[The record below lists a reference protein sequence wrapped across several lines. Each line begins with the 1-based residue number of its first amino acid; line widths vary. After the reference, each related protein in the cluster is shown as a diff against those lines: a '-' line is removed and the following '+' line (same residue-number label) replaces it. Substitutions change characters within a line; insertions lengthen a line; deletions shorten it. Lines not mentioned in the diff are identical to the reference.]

1 MVSDLVRIAVDAI
14 GGDYAPQEIIKGA
27 IEAQRDSEVKI
38 LLVGPQK
45 LLREQIAGYGAD
57 FLEIVDAPEVIEMGE
72 KAAQAVRAKEHSSPM
87 VAAKLCREQRAGGF
101 VSAGNTGAVMA
112 AALLTWGR
120 IPGVKRPAIAIVIP
134 TPSGPVLLLDAGANA
149 DCKPENLLQFAQM
162 GSAYAR
168 KILNIDNPSVGLLNV
183 GEEESKGSELYQQAH
198 QLLKASSLHFLGN
211 IEGRDI
217 VRAKVNVVV
226 CDGFTGNIILKLLEG
241 TTEVFF
247 SEIKNKIKESFL
259 TRMAGAVL
267 APGLSDLKKKLDYEE
282 YGGAPLLGLNGV
294 CIISHGKSKAKAI
307 KNAIRVAKR
316 MVLNNVVMETKEEI

>member
-1 MVSDLVRIAVDAI
+1 MVSDLVRIAVDAM

-27 IEAQRDSEVKI
+27 VEAQRDSKVKI

-87 VAAKLCREQRAGGF
+87 VAAKLCSEQKADGF

-168 KILNIDNPSVGLLNV
+168 KILNIDSPSVGLLNA

-198 QLLKASSLHFLGN
+198 RLLRASSLHFLGN
-211 IEGRDI
+211 IEGTDI
-217 VRAKVNVVV
+217 VHAKVNVVV
-226 CDGFTGNIILKLLEG
+226 CDGFTGNIVLKLLEG
-241 TTEVFF
+241 TTELFF

-267 APGLSDLKKKLDYEE
+267 APGLVDLKRKLDYEE
-282 YGGAPLLGLNGV
+282 YGGAPLLGLNSV
-294 CIISHGKSKAKAI
+294 CIISHGKSRAKAI

-316 MVLNNVVMETKEEI
+316 MVLNNVVTEMKEEI

>member
-14 GGDYAPQEIIKGA
+14 GGDYAPQEIIKGG

-87 VAAKLCREQRAGGF
+87 VAAKLCREQRADGF
-101 VSAGNTGAVMA
+101 VSAGSTGVVMA

-217 VRAKVNVVV
+217 VHAKVNVVV
-226 CDGFTGNIILKLLEG
+226 CDGFTGNIVLKLLEG

-247 SEIKNKIKESFL
+247 SEIKNKIKKSFL

-267 APGLSDLKKKLDYEE
+267 APGLLDLKKKLDYEE

-316 MVLNNVVMETKEEI
+316 MVLNNVVMEMKEEI

>member
-14 GGDYAPQEIIKGA
+14 GGDYAPQEIIKGG

-87 VAAKLCREQRAGGF
+87 VAAKLCREQRADGF

-217 VRAKVNVVV
+217 VHAKVNVVV
-226 CDGFTGNIILKLLEG
+226 CDGLTGNIVLKLLEG

-267 APGLSDLKKKLDYEE
+267 APGLLDLKKKLDYEE

-316 MVLNNVVMETKEEI
+316 MVLNNVVMEIKEEI

>member
-87 VAAKLCREQRAGGF
+87 VAAKLCREQRADGF

-217 VRAKVNVVV
+217 VHAKVNVVV
-226 CDGFTGNIILKLLEG
+226 CDGFTGNIVLKLLEG

-267 APGLSDLKKKLDYEE
+267 APGLLDLKKKLDYEE

-316 MVLNNVVMETKEEI
+316 MVLNNVVMEIKEEI